1 LYKLKLL
8 KGSRIHDVFAFNVLI
23 KDLNT
28 PLPGQETL
36 KLKGKVIAKQEEYM
50 VKEVLAIKLNR
61 KTLKYKIS

>member
-8 KGSRIHDVFAFNVLI
+8 KGSRIYNVFTFNVLI
-23 KDLNT
+23 KDSNT

-36 KLKGKVIAKQEEYM
+36 KPKGEVITRQEEYII
-50 VKEVLAIKLNR
+50 KEVLAIKLNY